1 MIEGLLKR
9 AVLLV
14 AALFLLAGAP
24 AVASSTFA
32 PGSTCLAA
40 DPDNAGFAALARDRS
55 LWSCNRGDWSWA
67 PERAVMRFD
76 LAGRN
81 MTGIDMLTMRIN
93 GFERLTLTLE
103 DMHGNRSSTTYG
115 TEDLQLATYDWLM
128 SARLPSVAGAP
139 SVLWLEVDEP
149 RDTDMLTDT
158 RFASSKDV
166 DAGLIDLELL
176 VAALCGVMV
185 IPFIYN
191 IAFYRVLRERFLLFH
206 AAVVAC
212 LITHIF
218 VSSGLINRF
227 VDLSVKEAGALSV
240 VSWTLGIVAAGN
252 FIVTLVEEGK
262 LDPWHRRLVHVLSA
276 LIIVGVLFFLF
287 ADGPLRPWT
296 TPVFVTMFFPV
307 LGLFALMMAT
317 ALRRGSRAIRFQIF
331 AWTPIMS
338 LGVVRATSNLGA
350 FGSPMDMM
358 VAQHLAIAF
367 EVAVTSL
374 GVADRFMTIKRQRDR
389 ALAESRVL
397 EREVERDELTGL
409 LNRRGIGQRFDRL
422 FAAGF
427 DTMALVDLDH
437 FKRINDSSGHAVGDE
452 VLRSAAEAL
461 MTDENTLAV
470 RMGGEEFLL
479 LLRGSNAVIR
489 AEHRRRA
496 ITTRVAAQVP
506 GLGFPVTASM
516 GLVSQPRN
524 SSASSDFATLY
535 THCDRLLYEAKRAG
549 RNRTMSERIMRF
561 DSNAMVLEATA
572 DESALAV

>member
-1 MIEGLLKR
+1 MVEGLLKR
-9 AVLLV
+9 AALLI
-14 AALFLLAGAP
+14 AALFLLAGSP
-24 AVASSTFA
+24 AVASDTFA
-32 PGSTCLAA
+32 PGSTCFAA
-40 DPDNAGFAALARDRS
+40 DPQKLGYEALARDRAG
-55 LWSCNRGDWSWA
+55 WSCDRREWSWA
-67 PERAVMRFD
+67 PEHAVLRFD
-76 LAGRN
+76 LAGQD

-93 GFERLTLTLE
+93 GFERMRLTLE
-103 DMHGNRSSTTYG
+103 DMHGNRSRATYG
-115 TEDLQLATYDWLM
+115 PDDLQLATFDWLM
-128 SARLPSVAGAP
+128 SARLPDLAGPPA
-139 SVLWLEVDEP
+139 VLWLEVDEP

-158 RFASSKDV
+158 RFTSSKV
-166 DAGLIDLELL
+166 VEAGMIDLELL

-185 IPFIYN
+185 IPFVYN

-227 VDLSVKEAGALSV
+227 VDLSVGQTTALSV
-240 VSWTLGIVAAGN
+240 VSWTLGTVAAGN
-252 FIVTLVEEGK
+252 FIVSLVEQGK
-262 LDPWHRRLVHVLSA
+262 LDPWHRRLVHGLSI
-276 LIIVGVLFFLF
+276 LIIGALLFFLF
-287 ADGPLRPWT
+287 ADGSLRPWT
-296 TPVFVTMFFPV
+296 TPVFVASFFPV
-307 LGLFALMMAT
+307 LGSFALMMAT
-317 ALRRGSRAIRFQIF
+317 ALKRGSRAIRFQIF

-350 FGSPMDMM
+350 YGSPMDMM

-374 GVADRFMTIKRQRDR
+374 GVADRFMTIKRQRDQ
-389 ALAESRVL
+389 ALAESRLL

-409 LNRRGIGQRFDRL
+409 LNRRGIGARFERL

-437 FKRINDSSGHAVGDE
+437 FKRINDSQGHAVGDA
-452 VLRSAAEAL
+452 VLCSAASAL

-479 LLRGSNAVIR
+479 LLRGSNAVMR

-496 ITTRVAAQVP
+496 ITARVAAQIP

-524 SSASSDFATLY
+524 SSANSDFTTLY
-535 THCDRLLYEAKRAG
+535 AHCDRLLYEAKRAG

-561 DSNAMVLEATA
+561 DSYHCGSELA
-572 DESALAV
+572 DEDPAIAV